1 MSSFQEKL
9 DEFYLNYDTA
19 SILKEDS
26 KTNDIVNMFKT
37 ELDYPEIL
45 TTAILKFPKTF
56 LKSVV
61 MRIKV
66 SLNKVENSEL
76 KNDLLKYNHDLEPIL
91 DKLLS
96 ENYNAPHV
104 EVVKVKVK
112 EPRVR
117 PKPKA
122 KAKLLEQIKVVEEV
136 EEVDEDGE
144 EAVEEAAA
152 VEEVDEDGEE
162 AVEEAAAV
170 EEVDEDGEEA
180 VEEAAVEV
188 AVVEEAAVEVV
199 EEDQLSDDQV
209 VERFL
214 QGNITE
220 SAKNM
225 VSLVDMYESYEMFC
239 KKHNYETMIPSP
251 FKKSLKIKMG
261 KPEGKGDKSIYKG
274 YKLSSI

>member
-117 PKPKA
+117 AKPKA

-162 AVEEAAAV
+162 AVEEAA
-170 EEVDEDGEEA
+170 
-180 VEEAAVEV
+180 VEEAAVEEAV
-188 AVVEEAAVEVV
+188 AVEAAAVEEAVVEVEV
-199 EEDQLSDDQV
+199 EDQLSDDQV

>member
-96 ENYNAPHV
+96 END
-104 EVVKVKVK
+104 
-112 EPRVR
+112 
-117 PKPKA
+117 PKA
-122 KAKLLEQIKVVEEV
+122 KINAIKYTANE
-136 EEVDEDGE
+136 
-144 EAVEEAAA
+144 
-152 VEEVDEDGEE
+152 
-162 AVEEAAAV
+162 
-170 EEVDEDGEEA
+170 
-180 VEEAAVEV
+180 
-188 AVVEEAAVEVV
+188 
-199 EEDQLSDDQV
+199 L
-209 VERFL
+209 
-214 QGNITE
+214 GNTPKVCRDAYI
-220 SAKNM
+220 NP
-225 VSLVDMYESYEMFC
+225 SLYSE
-239 KKHNYETMIPSP
+239 
-251 FKKSLKIKMG
+251 
-261 KPEGKGDKSIYKG
+261 
-274 YKLSSI
+274 

>member
-162 AVEEAAAV
+162 AVEEAA
-170 EEVDEDGEEA
+170 
-180 VEEAAVEV
+180 VEV

>member
-117 PKPKA
+117 AKPKA
-122 KAKLLEQIKVVEEV
+122 KAKLLEQI
-136 EEVDEDGE
+136 
-144 EAVEEAAA
+144 
-152 VEEVDEDGEE
+152 
-162 AVEEAAAV
+162 
-170 EEVDEDGEEA
+170 
-180 VEEAAVEV
+180 
-188 AVVEEAAVEVV
+188 
-199 EEDQLSDDQV
+199 
-209 VERFL
+209 
-214 QGNITE
+214 
-220 SAKNM
+220 
-225 VSLVDMYESYEMFC
+225 
-239 KKHNYETMIPSP
+239 
-251 FKKSLKIKMG
+251 
-261 KPEGKGDKSIYKG
+261 
-274 YKLSSI
+274 

>member
-117 PKPKA
+117 AKPKA

>member
-117 PKPKA
+117 AKPKA
-122 KAKLLEQIKVVEEV
+122 KAKLLEQIKVVEE
-136 EEVDEDGE
+136 
-144 EAVEEAAA
+144 